1 MIDSQKVTKKSP
13 PLRRRFSTAALMM
26 LIVLLWTGLGT
37 AQEREPG
44 LRVIN
49 LDGLPK
55 DISQD
60 EAGISLLAGLDP
72 AEHPRLF
79 ADCCALS
86 VTAGNEVRCYE
97 PDMVIGGDLSTLIV
111 AMEQGTPLNFT
122 TAETMD
128 GPKRCDGAVVDYDGD
143 VTCLDRPV
151 VVDYAKRT
159 VSFVDMPRLKP
170 GDTLILFVEDASPF
184 EGSREN
190 TGRNYDCG

>member
-1 MIDSQKVTKKSP
+1 MIDFHTTQKKIYHSRWVVVSVA
-13 PLRRRFSTAALMM
+13 TAL
-26 LIVLLWTGLGT
+26 VLFFCAGLGI
-37 AQEREPG
+37 AQERDSD

-72 AEHPRLF
+72 AETPRLF

-122 TAETMD
+122 TAGPTD
-128 GPKRCDGAVVDYDGD
+128 GPKRCDGAVVDAKGS

-151 VVDYAKRT
+151 VVDYAHRT
-159 VSFVDMPRLKP
+159 VSFVDMPPLKP